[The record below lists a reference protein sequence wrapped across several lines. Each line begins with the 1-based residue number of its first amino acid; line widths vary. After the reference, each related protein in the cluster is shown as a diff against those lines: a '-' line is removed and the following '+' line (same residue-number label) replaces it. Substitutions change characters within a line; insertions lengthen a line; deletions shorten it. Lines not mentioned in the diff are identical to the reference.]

1 MNLRDSMV
9 IYDQRPYM
17 TMFGVLDGV
26 FGALPE
32 GNQIDGLLFE
42 KSRDELTIWQE
53 SAWNVGTL
61 EYWNIGL
68 KIRIGLV
75 LNLN

>member
-9 IYDQRPYM
+9 IYDQMPYM

-61 EYWNIGL
+61 EYWNTGILEYWNTGIL
-68 KIRIGLV
+68 G
-75 LNLN
+75 